1 MEQAERIMLDF
12 VMRKNIPYRI
22 IGLPPF
28 ERIDVRLNITILFP
42 EVAVNAPEISRS
54 ERRVSDP

>member
-1 MEQAERIMLDF
+1 MLDF

-42 EVAVNAPEISRS
+42 EVAVNAPDLPE
-54 ERRVSDP
+54 